1 MQRPAVFVYP
11 VEQPVRGICVH
22 KYALYIILL
31 KLNGMVS
38 MCFNLNIV
46 NEYFTGYFLVYHLP
60 SVLHFLAQL
69 LRFYALTSY
78 YVVRAVS

>member
-1 MQRPAVFVYP
+1 
-11 VEQPVRGICVH
+11 
-22 KYALYIILL
+22 
-31 KLNGMVS
+31 MVS